1 MRMAATMDTGFDAL
15 ANAIIERAANDYITA
30 QRKLV
35 KERQTQKAKD
45 TIREVRE
52 FFNSEWFCLLSKV
65 DGNRIIE
72 EIVKRYERGKRKT

>member
-1 MRMAATMDTGFDAL
+1 MRIAATMDTGFDAL
-15 ANAIIERAANDYITA
+15 ANAIIERAANDYIMA
-30 QRKLV
+30 Q
-35 KERQTQKAKD
+35 QKFANEPQNKGAKN